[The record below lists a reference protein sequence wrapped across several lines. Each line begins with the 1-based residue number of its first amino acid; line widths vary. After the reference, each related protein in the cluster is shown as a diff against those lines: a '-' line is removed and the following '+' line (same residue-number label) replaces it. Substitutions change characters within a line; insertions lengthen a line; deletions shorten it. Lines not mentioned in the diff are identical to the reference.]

1 MTVFQELL
9 NKIHRGKDPYAG
21 FPAHEWSGVW
31 FNDPGAQREIF
42 YKCIQRLKPTIIVEV
57 GSFVGESAV
66 HMAKYTKAPI
76 VCVDTWYAGVDHW
89 KGAPEKIN
97 MHFGRPDLFYRF
109 MANVIQHNCQDVIVP
124 LASDSIN
131 GARILKHLGI
141 TPQLV
146 YVDASHE
153 EGDVLRDYSNYW
165 DLLPP
170 GGGMLVDDLSNHFP
184 GVLHDFDLFTRT
196 LNLTPVLAEGEKA
209 LIIKP

>member
-1 MTVFQELL
+1 MTAYQELIE
-9 NKIHRGKDPYAG
+9 KIHRGKNPYGG

-31 FNDPGAQREIF
+31 FGDPGAQREIF

-131 GARILKHLGI
+131 GARILEHLGI
-141 TPQLV
+141 VPDFV

-153 EGDVLRDYSNYW
+153 EADVLRDYLAYW
-165 DLLPP
+165 KLLPS
-170 GGGMLVDDLSNHFP
+170 GGGMLCDDWSGYFP
-184 GVLHDFDLFTRT
+184 GVMSDGQRFMEKTGIKPALI
-196 LNLTPVLAEGEKA
+196 EGEKVFFV
-209 LIIKP
+209 KP